1 MKKVELADA
10 NASLDDIKAMVDELI
25 MLEPQGICVCRET
38 NIKSVSVKN
47 KEMLNGIVI
56 LNNPDLSRQLIDSK
70 ILAQVNIFATD
81 EKHVLSELL
90 NCERPHLEVLGVG
103 GKLENNQ
110 LEISQCPNLKGFAL
124 MSVDSPE
131 AVIDLSRC
139 KKLETIEIE
148 GENKIKRIIVPN
160 GFDKSSVK
168 GLDKVE
174 ILTAGEAKAKDLLAQ
189 MRTKPNTEDTEQ
201 QSTKMDKFMA
211 LRGLV
216 NSQQNIFDKRMPQTQ
231 NQNEAEQRIQ
241 QMLIRKRQI
250 AACYA

>member
-1 MKKVELADA
+1 M
-10 NASLDDIKAMVDELI
+10 
-25 MLEPQGICVCRET
+25 
-38 NIKSVSVKN
+38 
-47 KEMLNGIVI
+47 
-56 LNNPDLSRQLIDSK
+56 
-70 ILAQVNIFATD
+70 
-81 EKHVLSELL
+81 
-90 NCERPHLEVLGVG
+90 
-103 GKLENNQ
+103 
-110 LEISQCPNLKGFAL
+110 
-124 MSVDSPE
+124 
-131 AVIDLSRC
+131 
-139 KKLETIEIE
+139 
-148 GENKIKRIIVPN
+148 
-160 GFDKSSVK
+160 
-168 GLDKVE
+168 DKVE

>member
-1 MKKVELADA
+1 
-10 NASLDDIKAMVDELI
+10 
-25 MLEPQGICVCRET
+25 
-38 NIKSVSVKN
+38 
-47 KEMLNGIVI
+47 
-56 LNNPDLSRQLIDSK
+56 
-70 ILAQVNIFATD
+70 
-81 EKHVLSELL
+81 
-90 NCERPHLEVLGVG
+90 
-103 GKLENNQ
+103 
-110 LEISQCPNLKGFAL
+110 

-174 ILTAGEAKAKDLLAQ
+174 IFTAGEAKAKDLLTQ
-189 MRTKPNTEDTEQ
+189 MRTKPNTEGTEQ
-201 QSTKMDKFMA
+201 QSTKMNKFMA